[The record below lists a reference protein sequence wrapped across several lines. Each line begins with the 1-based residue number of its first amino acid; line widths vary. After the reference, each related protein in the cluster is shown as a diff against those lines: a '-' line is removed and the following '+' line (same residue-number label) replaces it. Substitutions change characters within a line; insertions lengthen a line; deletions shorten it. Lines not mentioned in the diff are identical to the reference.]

1 MANRVE
7 ALLEQ
12 ANPKRKW
19 MRGNVPSHYK
29 RITVDGFRQ
38 TRLAMQG
45 YSAMNA
51 AYGIECYYTQSL
63 IAGCIIS
70 GEFDTIVIVTC
81 SQYGKSWLLGHVAL
95 YQAYKQHPVYIA
107 ANTAQ
112 MTEIIMK
119 QTLGSIPS
127 ASQEIRD
134 SLENIDKSK
143 IDKLAR
149 TLNKQRITTDT
160 GGFVEEMT
168 LGDGYTDLGKNQAVG
183 RSGDFYIDE
192 AALVSEDT
200 MVEVGRRDFSR
211 TDGGKYQLVM
221 ISNPHQVGPFYDAL
235 TAKDVDE
242 RTVIIWMDALT
253 AVEEERW
260 TKEQVLSSSFMKNQ
274 SAMTR
279 YLLCEL
285 EASSMSMFNKPE
297 VGDKPFGERSYFLG
311 IDAAYRGK
319 DNVEMCLLSQGDDG
333 LYVEEVVTL
342 DTSHWIDGVTSSDI
356 VKQILQVYRSYGV
369 SQVDVDIGYGVWCVE
384 GLARSGANAYGIS
397 FASAP
402 TKARVK
408 ANHYAATNAQNLR
421 AEMHLDLQN
430 LIEEKQIKFSPQAYD
445 AVKDEMSL
453 IACERKGNG
462 RIQIRP
468 KAAVKAVLGKSPD
481 ELDAVLLAIH
491 ACMTCRQ
498 LEYIT

>member
-1 MANRVE
+1 
-7 ALLEQ
+7 
-12 ANPKRKW
+12 
-19 MRGNVPSHYK
+19 
-29 RITVDGFRQ
+29 
-38 TRLAMQG
+38 
-45 YSAMNA
+45 MNA

-70 GEFDTIVIVTC
+70 GDYDNVVIVTC

-95 YQAYKQHPVYIA
+95 YQAYKKHPVYIA
-107 ANTAQ
+107 ANTAA

-119 QTLGSIPS
+119 QTLGSIPD

-168 LGDGYTDLGKNQAVG
+168 LGDSYSDLGKNQAVG
-183 RSGDFYIDE
+183 RSGDIYIDE

-200 MVEVGRRDFSR
+200 MIEVGRRDFAR

-235 TAKDVDE
+235 TANEVDD
-242 RTVIIWMDALT
+242 RTAIIWMDCLT

-260 TKEQVLSSSFMKNQ
+260 TAEQVLSSAFMKNN

-285 EASSMSMFNKPE
+285 EASAMSMFQPP
-297 VGDKPFGERSYFLG
+297 VVADKPFGERTYYIG
-311 IDAAYRGK
+311 VDAAYRGK
-319 DNVEMCLLSQGDDG
+319 DNVEMCLLSQGSDG

-342 DTSHWIDGVTSSDI
+342 DSSNWVDGVTSADI
-356 VKQILQVYRSYGV
+356 VNQIMRVYRTYGV
-369 SQVDVDIGYGVWCVE
+369 SQINVDIGFGVWCVE
-384 GLARSGANAYGIS
+384 GLVRAGANAVGIA
-397 FASAP
+397 FGGAP

-408 ANHYAATNAQNLR
+408 ANHFAAVNAANMR

-430 LIEEKQIKFSPQAYD
+430 LIEEKQITFSKQAYA

-453 IACERKGNG
+453 VASERKGNG
-462 RIQIRP
+462 RILIRP

-491 ACMTCRQ
+491 ACLTCRQ
-498 LEYIT
+498 LEFIV